1 MRILMSSILD
11 FSGEVNGVVVST
23 RELTQH
29 LEDSGH
35 QTDIITPYCCSKT
48 NALYGMMILSARFF
62 KRTKHAWLSLLILLS
77 KFIIL
82 WRITAKVANKYTVF
96 HAHDIISAGVFLLSR
111 KTGHQVYFQTH
122 FHSMPWKEFSE
133 AGYMRPKSVAYRL
146 LRAFSHFVL
155 NHPDLKMIHVSEQN
169 REMVQEKFSSSPH
182 AGHILYPGLDV
193 VVFPHRDHDSTPYL
207 VNVGKIDSR
216 KNQVALVDIL
226 AELKKLGLEIP
237 LYLVG
242 PEDADT
248 KAMII
253 RKSKQKQVSAQ
264 IHFFGQQDRK
274 ATSKLLA
281 NASLYVHTSLSESLG
296 RSLLEAIQQKTP
308 VVALEY
314 PAVQE
319 ILDEQAILSRDAS
332 AREISSIISQLLSE
346 ETNRKK
352 LQEAQ
357 YHRFQTCFTKEVMIE
372 SYKSIIKQNEF

>member
-1 MRILMSSILD
+1 MSSILD

-23 RELTQH
+23 TELAQH
-29 LEDSGH
+29 LATSGH
-35 QTDIITPYCCSKT
+35 ETQIITPYCCSKT
-48 NALYGMMILSARFF
+48 NAIYGLMILSARFF
-62 KRTKHAWLSLLILLS
+62 KRTQHAWFSLLILLS

-82 WRITAKVANKYTVF
+82 WRITSKAASNFTVF

-111 KTGHQVYFQTH
+111 RTGSNVYFQTH

-133 AGYMRPKSVAYRL
+133 AGYVKPNSLAYRL
-146 LRAFSHFVL
+146 LKVFSYYVM

-169 REMVQEKFSSSPH
+169 RALVQETFSTTQ
-182 AGHILYPGLDV
+182 GTGQILYPGLDIV
-193 VVFPHRDHDSTPYL
+193 GFPQQDHDSLPYL

-216 KNQVALVDIL
+216 KNQIALVDIL
-226 AELKKLGLEIP
+226 VELKKLGLEIP

-248 KAMII
+248 KAMIL
-253 RKSKQKQVSAQ
+253 RKSKLKNVSSQ
-264 IHFFGQQDRK
+264 IHFFGQQDRA

-281 NASLYVHTSLSESLG
+281 NASLYVHTSLSESIG

-319 ILDEQAILSRDAS
+319 ILDDQAILSRDATTT
-332 AREISSIISQLLSE
+332 EISTIISQLLSE
-346 ETNRKK
+346 EANRKK

-372 SYKSIIKQNEF
+372 SYNSIIKQNEF